1 MARTA
6 EDEQNRAIF
15 LRMAR
20 VWFALVQKD
29 ETNADPNGGWG
40 DQIS

>member
-15 LRMAR
+15 LQMAR
-20 VWFALVQKD
+20 VWFAPVQKD
-29 ETNADPNGGWG
+29 EPNADRNDGR